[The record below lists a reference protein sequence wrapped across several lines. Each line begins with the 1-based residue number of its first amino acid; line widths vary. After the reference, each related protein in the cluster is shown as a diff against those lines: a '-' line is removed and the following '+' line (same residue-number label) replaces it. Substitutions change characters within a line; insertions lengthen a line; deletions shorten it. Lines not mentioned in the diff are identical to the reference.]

1 MRGEGCVRQVEWQSG
16 IKFCPSSHN
25 FLLQDLIDSKKSE
38 VWFPGWG
45 NPANPLGFQRG
56 LHGMI
61 E

>member
-1 MRGEGCVRQVEWQSG
+1 MRQVEWQSG